1 MSEQGSDPT
10 VQAAR
15 EHISA
20 LDAQLAAL
28 LNERL
33 EVVRELHAHKRASGY
48 PMVDPEREARL
59 LDRLVAAN
67 PGPISDSELR
77 GVWAALLALMTRE
90 AARLL
95 DEQQAPSSHP

>member
-1 MSEQGSDPT
+1 
-10 VQAAR
+10 
-15 EHISA
+15 
-20 LDAQLAAL
+20 
-28 LNERL
+28 
-33 EVVRELHAHKRASGY
+33 
-48 PMVDPEREARL
+48 MVDPEREARL

-77 GVWAALLALMTRE
+77 GVWASLLALMTRE